1 MTETITDW
9 RNIANCVLAEK
20 IASQDEFTSDDI
32 ASLTKLRGATLDNQF
47 GNFLNSWRGKG
58 AIRKTGDKIIGRGS
72 RLIHV
77 WEGVYVSDVT
87 RYQVMPPLSPDEY
100 QELYDSIKSEGVH
113 EPVHIDEDGVIIDG
127 HHRSKIAKELGIPCP
142 VITHDGLS
150 ESKKRSLAFTL
161 NLKRRHLNREQRRAL
176 GLESLRLD
184 PIASN
189 REHSKRTGLD
199 HKTIQDI
206 REKENIPEP
215 KDVIQDY
222 SERNPD
228 KPDHVI
234 GQELGVSK
242 NTVAKYRDCQ
252 NGEIPHFDNDDE
264 VEAEEHSSASSIIS
278 PEHLDELN
286 TPRPATKPTAEPE
299 EEPITFTRRGTKATK
314 NQLKAADRLSSQIE
328 AITLALEY
336 EFPVR
341 VFDKTFTK
349 DKSAELAQA
358 LRKATRKLSVHINRL
373 EEFAKES

>member
-1 MTETITDW
+1 MTETAPDW
-9 RNIANCVLAEK
+9 RDIANRALAEK
-20 IASQDEFTSDDI
+20 IASQEEFTSDEI
-32 ASLTKLRGATLDNQF
+32 ASLTKSRGATLDNQF
-47 GNFLNSWRGKG
+47 GNFLNSWKGKG

-77 WEGVYVSDVT
+77 WEGVYVSAVT

-189 REHSKRTGLD
+189 REHSKRTGLSD
-199 HKTIQDI
+199 KTIQDI

-215 KDVIQDY
+215 RKIIEEAV
-222 SERNPD
+222 EENPE
-228 KPDHVI
+228 KSSREI
-234 GQELGVSK
+234 ARELGV
-242 NTVAKYRDCQ
+242 TH
-252 NGEIPHFDNDDE
+252 PT
-264 VEAEEHSSASSIIS
+264 VEAVRGGKNSETPNSFQEETEDEEPEPSSPIIS
-278 PEHLDELN
+278 PEHLDQLN
-286 TPRPATKPTAEPE
+286 QLPTEKPTMEPQDE
-299 EEPITFTRRGTKATK
+299 KITFTRKGTKATK

-328 AITLALEY
+328 AITIALEY

-349 DKSAELAQA
+349 DKSVELAQA

>member
-1 MTETITDW
+1 MTETAPDW
-9 RNIANCVLAEK
+9 RDIANRALAEK
-20 IASQDEFTSDDI
+20 IASQEEFTSDEI
-32 ASLTKLRGATLDNQF
+32 ASLTKSRGATLDNQF
-47 GNFLNSWRGKG
+47 GNFLNSWKGKG

-77 WEGVYVSDVT
+77 WEGVYVSAVT

-189 REHSKRTGLD
+189 REHSKRTGLSD
-199 HKTIQDI
+199 KTIQAI
-206 REKENIPEP
+206 REDENIPEP
-215 KDVIQDY
+215 KDVIREYKEDH
-222 SERNPD
+222 PD
-228 KPDHVI
+228 KSLRKI
-234 GQELGVSK
+234 SEELDVHR
-242 NTVAKYRDCQ
+242 NTVRDALVQ
-252 NGEIPHFDNDDE
+252 NSETPNFVPDKE
-264 VEAEEHSSASSIIS
+264 VETPQPTTSIIS
-278 PEHLDELN
+278 HQDLEELN
-286 TPRPATKPTAEPE
+286 QLPTEKPTMEPQDE
-299 EEPITFTRRGTKATK
+299 KITFTRRGTKATK

-328 AITLALEY
+328 AITIALEY

-349 DKSAELAQA
+349 DKSVELAQA